1 MCWWFVTG
9 LLLSR
14 KKTLLSNDEMPKC
27 NGIHTWSSLFLQI
40 MHRVE
45 PNDLAYICLFEKID
59 TTRMCA
65 TVNMK
70 L

>member
-9 LLLSR
+9 LLLNR
-14 KKTLLSNDEMPKC
+14 KKLLSHDEMPKC

-45 PNDLAYICLFEKID
+45 PNDLAYWG
-59 TTRMCA
+59 
-65 TVNMK
+65 NM
-70 L
+70 LI